1 MSLHRKRWSVSIPN
15 YNSFKRAS
23 EHCSVS
29 SRCSRSHSV
38 IHPPFHARSPS
49 PNINRLKGDIVLINK
64 ETLTTISS
72 ISHNEESSHRN
83 ITEETPRDQPKPDA
97 DQDMLPE
104 LEMPFVS
111 SSPQVLRPRDSNTE
125 MCHHSYKSTRS
136 FRRDPPAEY
145 HEQRHQ
151 SPGWSLNE
159 KYRKHVQMLKDK
171 LRYRDYEIKALIDK
185 LAEFELQNNE
195 MTVECQRVVTENQ
208 RIVNNMKSLRS
219 LLDESVETSQLDG
232 PNISE
237 EQVSSTL
244 PRKSKLLSQSSP
256 LMVSMKSAGSKQSLA
271 SSFSSNSSRVIWRN
285 SYLF

>member
-15 YNSFKRAS
+15 YNLFKRAS
-23 EHCSVS
+23 EHYSVS

-49 PNINRLKGDIVLINK
+49 SNINRLKGDIVLINK

-72 ISHNEESSHRN
+72 ISHNGESSHRN

-97 DQDMLPE
+97 DQHMLPE

-125 MCHHSYKSTRS
+125 MCHHSYKSIRS
-136 FRRDPPAEY
+136 FRRDPSGVSCTETPKPWLESKC
-145 HEQRHQ
+145 EIENMFRC
-151 SPGWSLNE
+151 SKTSSE
-159 KYRKHVQMLKDK
+159 TEIMKSK
-171 LRYRDYEIKALIDK
+171 LLDK

-195 MTVECQRVVTENQ
+195 MTVKCQRVVTENQ

-219 LLDESVETSQLDG
+219 ILDESVETSQLDG
-232 PNISE
+232 TNISE
-237 EQVSSTL
+237 EQVSNTL
-244 PRKSKLLSQSSP
+244 PRKSKLLSKSSP